1 MKITR
6 FNLNQSHN
14 KISNSKVVAYC
25 DVELSPDFSIYDLQ
39 VIDGKNGIFVRTHSK
54 KINDGKYVPLFR
66 LSDVKKQELENA
78 VLKAY
83 LSAIKK

>member
-1 MKITR
+1 MKVTR

-14 KISNSKVVAYC
+14 KLPNSKVVAYC

-39 VIDGKNGIFVRTHSK
+39 VIEGKNGVFVNTHSK
-54 KINDGKYVPLFR
+54 KISNGKYVPLFR
-66 LSDVKKQELENA
+66 LSDSKKQELENA

-83 LSAIKK
+83 LNVIKK